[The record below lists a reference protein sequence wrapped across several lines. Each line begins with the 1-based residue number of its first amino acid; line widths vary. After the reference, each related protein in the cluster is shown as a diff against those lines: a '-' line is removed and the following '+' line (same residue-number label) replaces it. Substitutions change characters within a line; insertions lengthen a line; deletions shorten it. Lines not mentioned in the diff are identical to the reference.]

1 MRGARGIEFGVDLPA
16 IPAIGLGSSPH
27 KTSSGSTQT
36 VQGDG
41 WGFGDWTRFVGAWKK
56 SKADDAAAAKAVNT
70 DNARKIFPEEQE
82 VQRQKM
88 DTVSVS
94 PPSPPSSSETPKEGQ
109 QRDRSADDL
118 GVKSSSSTDA
128 LSVVFDWLIER
139 VPAPKQILGRPLNTT
154 TTVLTRTSEANG
166 ATESKATFTDKEMS
180 AVAVSLTAGPSSSSP
195 TPNLEPGSL
204 PPSAPPA
211 SEMKLRMER
220 EDKGRKK
227 NELASKEDLERFY
240 VALSRK
246 MYDEGL

>member
-16 IPAIGLGSSPH
+16 IPAIGLGSSPP
-27 KTSSGSTQT
+27 KTSFGSTQT

-56 SKADDAAAAKAVNT
+56 SNADDAAAAKAANT
-70 DNARKIFPEEQE
+70 DKFSAEELE
-82 VQRQKM
+82 AQRQKM
-88 DTVSVS
+88 DTVSVL
-94 PPSPPSSSETPKEGQ
+94 PPSPLLSSETSKEAQ
-109 QRDRSADDL
+109 QRGRLADDL

-139 VPAPKQILGRPLNTT
+139 VPAPKQILGRPLNSTT
-154 TTVLTRTSEANG
+154 AVLTKTSEANG

-180 AVAVSLTAGPSSSSP
+180 AVAVSLTAGPLSSSSAP
-195 TPNLEPGSL
+195 HLGPGSL
-204 PPSAPPA
+204 PPLAAPA

-220 EDKGRKK
+220 EEKGRKK